1 MKKYILTALVALA
14 TLSISAQQVTTLYF
28 LENTPMRHTIN
39 PAFQPVSNGYI
50 NFSPLGWMNYSAGN
64 NSLTLSDFIY
74 YDKNVGSTI
83 TILHP
88 EADKTKF
95 LNQIRSMTYFNTDA
109 TLGILNIGV
118 RIKDNGYLTI
128 KKKKKMEAGVTLPK
142 SIFDF
147 TIGGGMKEL
156 NGGNNLFSLSGLS
169 TGATLYTEISGG
181 YSHKINEHWTIGG
194 KLKVLLGT
202 AYVGINSKK
211 LDINA
216 STEEWRLQ
224 GDLGITMASAPIL
237 DNAYLAGYISDKDA
251 SQIIDGIK
259 SGAFDASQLID
270 TSDPRALILNA
281 IRPAGYGAALDF
293 GFAWKPIEQ
302 LQVSLGLTDL
312 GFIYWT
318 NASQYKCRYLL

>member
-1 MKKYILTALVALA
+1 
-14 TLSISAQQVTTLYF
+14 
-28 LENTPMRHTIN
+28 
-39 PAFQPVSNGYI
+39 
-50 NFSPLGWMNYSAGN
+50 
-64 NSLTLSDFIY
+64 
-74 YDKNVGSTI
+74 
-83 TILHP
+83 
-88 EADKTKF
+88 
-95 LNQIRSMTYFNTDA
+95 
-109 TLGILNIGV
+109 
-118 RIKDNGYLTI
+118 
-128 KKKKKMEAGVTLPK
+128 
-142 SIFDF
+142 
-147 TIGGGMKEL
+147 MKEL

-318 NASQYKCRYLL
+318 NASQYKCTVDTFFNGVGNLEYSDYLDENGKFSTQMLTDSVTNNMMGLLSGFRMSTSSAKGFARMTSARLNIKTIPN